1 MNWLWSKVGKV
12 LGGLLLFGG
21 GTVSIGLL
29 VAIGLSHAAGTVLAV
44 LSVLLVF
51 FGLAPAMLGGWLIYS
66 GYKAEQRAIREQFF
80 QLLVSN
86 QGRLSLRDYVAAS
99 RLEPAIAR
107 RYLDGWAKEFYAEFE
122 VSDRGDIYYIFAT
135 ESMLL
140 PESSH
145 LQLLSQAFLQWLQST
160 V

>member
-1 MNWLWSKVGKV
+1 MNRLWSKVGKV
-12 LGGLLLFGG
+12 LGGFLLFGG
-21 GTVSIGLL
+21 GTVSVGLL
-29 VAIGLSHAAGTVLAV
+29 VGIGLSHAAGAALAI

-66 GYKAEQRAIREQFF
+66 GFKAEQRAIREQFF
-80 QLLVSN
+80 QLLVTT
-86 QGRLSLRDYVAAS
+86 QGRLSLRDYVAAT

-107 RYLDGWAKEFYAEFE
+107 HYLDGWAKEFCAEFE
-122 VSDRGDIYYIFAT
+122 VTDRGDIYYLFGT

-140 PESSH
+140 PESSN
-145 LQLLSQAFLQWLQST
+145 LQLLSQALRQWLQST